1 MAGLIAF
8 LFFPASPND
17 EIKINISHKYA
28 LWPGDVLLFTV
39 RLVLVLFECVVM
51 VYIFSLK
58 TFLGFY
64 VKLDTGV

>member
-1 MAGLIAF
+1 
-8 LFFPASPND
+8 
-17 EIKINISHKYA
+17 
-28 LWPGDVLLFTV
+28 LLFTV